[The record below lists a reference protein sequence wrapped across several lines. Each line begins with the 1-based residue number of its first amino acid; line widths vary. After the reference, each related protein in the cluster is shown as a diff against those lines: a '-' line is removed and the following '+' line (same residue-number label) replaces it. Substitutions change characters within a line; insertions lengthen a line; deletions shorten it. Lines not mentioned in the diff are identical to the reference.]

1 MSTITQANYP
11 LKISTDLGD
20 DVLILT
26 GFSGVEGIS
35 MPFSFTVQLMSTDPG
50 IEPADLLHTPAV
62 LTLALAG
69 GEERRIHGIFA
80 RFIQTG
86 RQETERNTQVFYE
99 GELIPS
105 LGFLALSRDSR
116 IFQNKTALEIVEEV
130 LEEAQVEFRS
140 LCTQSFPPRE
150 YCVQY
155 RETHLG
161 FVSRLMEEEGIFYFF
176 EQTGSGHML
185 VLADDTSSIEP
196 CPTGSAIRYGGQISR
211 EDLVTS
217 LQGAGSVFSGKV
229 TLKDYDPLQPSLTLE
244 AVLEGEGEGEVF
256 EYPGGFD
263 TLEGGERIVR
273 LQLEAEEALRRTVRG
288 EGTIR
293 TLQAGYRFD
302 LDGHFNPDLNQT
314 YTLLQ
319 VEQTA
324 EMAGTEFEMTA
335 RFLAIPY
342 DIPYRRLRQTPKPV
356 MRGPQT
362 AVVVGPSGEE
372 IWVDSYGR
380 VKVQFHWDRRGENDE
395 NSSCWIRVA
404 SSWAGKGWGAIR
416 IPRIGQEVLVD
427 FLDGDPDRPI
437 VVGSVYNA
445 EQMPPY
451 ELPDHQ
457 TQSGVK
463 SRSSK
468 EATAENFNE
477 IRFED
482 LKGEEQIYL
491 HAEKDLDA
499 VIENNE
505 TRKVGFEKK
514 DKGDQTVEV
523 FNNQT
528 ITVGAGEG
536 DADDGSQALVVY
548 KDRAV
553 TLKTGDETKTI
564 QQGNQTITIEQGN
577 QTITIKQGNR
587 SVTLDQGNDGLT
599 IKTGNL
605 TTKLQQGNAT
615 LELDMG
621 NATTKAS
628 LGKISE
634 EAMQAIEMKVGQSSI
649 KIDQTGVTIK
659 GMMVKVEGQVQ
670 TQIKGMMTEVTA
682 DAILQVKGS
691 LTMIN

>member
-1 MSTITQANYP
+1 MSPITQANYP
-11 LKISTDLGD
+11 LKISTALGD

-26 GFSGVEGIS
+26 GFSGIEGIS
-35 MPFSFTVQLMSTDPG
+35 TPFSFTAQLLSADPN
-50 IEPADLLHTPAV
+50 IEPKELLHTPAV
-62 LTLALAG
+62 LTLALSDG
-69 GEERRIHGIFA
+69 GERKIHGVIA

-86 RQETERNTQVFYE
+86 RQENERDPQVYYE
-99 GELIPS
+99 AELIPW
-105 LGFLALSRDSR
+105 LGFLTLSRDSR

-130 LEEAQVEFRS
+130 LNEAQVEFRS
-140 LCTQSFPPRE
+140 LCTQSFPVRE

-176 EQTGSGHML
+176 EQTGSDHML
-185 VLADDTSSIEP
+185 VLADDANSIEP
-196 CPTGSAIRYGGQISR
+196 CPTGSAIRFGGQIAR

-217 LQGAGSVFSGKV
+217 LQGTGSVFSGKV

-244 AVLEGEGEGEVF
+244 TTLEGEGEGEVF

-263 TLEGGERIVR
+263 TLEQGERIAR

-302 LDGHFNPDLNQT
+302 LDGHFNPFLNQT

-324 EMAGTEFEMTA
+324 GMAGTEFEMTA

-451 ELPDHQ
+451 ELPGDQ

-468 EATAENFNE
+468 EAGAENFNE

-528 ITVGAGEG
+528 ITVGAGKGE
-536 DADDGSQALVVY
+536 AADGSQTVDIL
-548 KDRAV
+548 KD
-553 TLKTGDETKTI
+553 
-564 QQGNQTITIEQGN
+564 QTITLEMGDQTTTVKDGK
-577 QTITIKQGNR
+577 QTITVQKDQTIQVKMGNR
-587 SVTLDQGNDGLT
+587 TVTIDQGNDALT
-599 IKTGNL
+599 IKMGNL
-605 TTKLQQGNAT
+605 TTKLEMGNAT

-628 LGKISE
+628 LGKIDE
-634 EAMQAIEMKVGQSSI
+634 EAMQSIEMKVGQNSI

-659 GMMVKVEGQVQ
+659 GMMVKVEGQIQ